1 MCRIKPVKKIF
12 CIFFILFFVPFFFYA
27 QDESDEEMA
36 DVTADVTADVAADA
50 ETSGDSEER
59 TSSDS
64 DNKVKIPKYEYILD
78 ESNSLHIHSYEDENV
93 EYLTVNKSKFVEGR
107 TVVIFSK
114 QNLKRFYYD
123 KDFYLE
129 HVEIWKTAEKAADY
143 KIKKK
148 IYYEYE
154 DKGLAYKTF
163 EIDYENELYTE
174 YVYSEKKLLLEKT
187 EYDIKD
193 LNIKPEDRTIDR
205 NKMQKKMIYY
215 YLYKYD
221 EKERI
226 LMESETHLEY
236 YKNSVREKKR
246 NTRKN
251 IYEYIRVDCPPSKTF
266 FENDVLRLKIVYTS
280 KKDYVQNVYF
290 DNDTYVRT
298 EFVNARKHLEVFY
311 VSGEEK
317 LRRTYD

>member
-1 MCRIKPVKKIF
+1 
-12 CIFFILFFVPFFFYA
+12 
-27 QDESDEEMA
+27 MA

-174 YVYSEKKLLLEKT
+174 YVYSENKLLLEKT
-187 EYDIKD
+187 VYDIKVF
-193 LNIKPEDRTIDR
+193 NIKP
-205 NKMQKKMIYY
+205 
-215 YLYKYD
+215 
-221 EKERI
+221 
-226 LMESETHLEY
+226 
-236 YKNSVREKKR
+236 
-246 NTRKN
+246 
-251 IYEYIRVDCPPSKTF
+251 
-266 FENDVLRLKIVYTS
+266 
-280 KKDYVQNVYF
+280 
-290 DNDTYVRT
+290 
-298 EFVNARKHLEVFY
+298 
-311 VSGEEK
+311 
-317 LRRTYD
+317 

>member
-1 MCRIKPVKKIF
+1 
-12 CIFFILFFVPFFFYA
+12 
-27 QDESDEEMA
+27 
-36 DVTADVTADVAADA
+36 
-50 ETSGDSEER
+50 
-59 TSSDS
+59 
-64 DNKVKIPKYEYILD
+64 
-78 ESNSLHIHSYEDENV
+78 
-93 EYLTVNKSKFVEGR
+93 
-107 TVVIFSK
+107 
-114 QNLKRFYYD
+114 
-123 KDFYLE
+123 
-129 HVEIWKTAEKAADY
+129 
-143 KIKKK
+143 
-148 IYYEYE
+148 
-154 DKGLAYKTF
+154 
-163 EIDYENELYTE
+163 
-174 YVYSEKKLLLEKT
+174 
-187 EYDIKD
+187 
-193 LNIKPEDRTIDR
+193 
-205 NKMQKKMIYY
+205 MQKKMIYY